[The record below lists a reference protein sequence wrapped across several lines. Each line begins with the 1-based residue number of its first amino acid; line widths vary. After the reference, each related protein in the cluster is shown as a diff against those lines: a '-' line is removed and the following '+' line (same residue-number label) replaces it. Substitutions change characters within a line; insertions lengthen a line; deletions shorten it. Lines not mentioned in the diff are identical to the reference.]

1 MATLEEITS
10 DIAALQGQ
18 VTALDA
24 RVDEVVT
31 LVAALRA
38 GTSNPVTPEAL
49 GEVRASLAAVSAPVQ
64 AALTKLTQVLG
75 L

>member
-18 VTALDA
+18 VSALDG
-24 RVDEVVT
+24 RVDEVVA
-31 LVAALRA
+31 LVAQLRA
-38 GTSNPVTPEAL
+38 AGGNPVTPEAL

-64 AALTKLTQVLG
+64 AALTKLAQVLG